1 VTDSFIRS
9 IFIDAFWT
17 VIMVS
22 GPLLG
27 LSLLV
32 GLVISVLQA
41 TTSIHEQTLTFVPK
55 IAAVAV
61 AMLIFGPWMSQK
73 LVGFT
78 TKILGNLDQFTF
90 IKVMVKL
97 FI

>member
-17 VIMVS
+17 VLVVS

-55 IAAVAV
+55 IVAVAV

-73 LVGFT
+73 LIGFT
-78 TKILGNLDQFTF
+78 AKILGNLDHFTF
-90 IKVMVKL
+90 IKVMVRM
-97 FI
+97 FF

>member
-1 VTDSFIRS
+1 VTDSFIQS
-9 IFIDAFWT
+9 VFIEAFWT
-17 VIMVS
+17 VILVS

-32 GLVISVLQA
+32 GLVISILQA

-61 AMLIFGPWMSQK
+61 SMLVFGPWMLRK
-73 LVGFT
+73 LLDFT
-78 TKILGNLDQFTF
+78 GKILGNLHHFTF
-90 IKVMVKL
+90 IKVLYKM
-97 FI
+97 FF